1 MQSPNKLF
9 DDLAKVANGAFGAV
23 SGVRN
28 EVEEQI
34 KQRLDRYLSDMDV
47 VPREEFDAVKAM
59 AAKARDENERLE
71 ARITALETALKA
83 QKETTATRKTTR
95 KPAPKA

>member
-1 MQSPNKLF
+1 MQTPNRIL

-23 SGVRN
+23 SGVKG

-34 KQRLDRYLSDMDV
+34 KQRLDRYLSELDV

-59 AAKARDENERLE
+59 AIKAREENERLE
-71 ARITALETALKA
+71 ARIEVLEKSMKA
-83 QKETTATRKTTR
+83 KKPTKTTR
-95 KPAPKA
+95 ATTPKAKK